1 MDKTIKIFIF
11 LFTLIF
17 ISGCSEQINME
28 DLVERGA
35 EGERLVYKINSDFPF
50 SGQALEYYEEPK
62 TEIRTDTDDEEI
74 FLAAVIKSKINF
86 MNGLAHGT
94 SLYYH
99 RNGQIRKI
107 SYMEN
112 GLANGKSEL
121 FTDQGVLLH
130 RELYKDGLLDGISE
144 LYDQGLVVGRVN
156 YKAGV
161 EDGLTEYFYST
172 GQLEY
177 RLIYKNGTPVGV
189 PEHFT
194 KEGKLIPKEMKEMS
208 NLVNFE
214 TTLGPIVIELF
225 EEDAPIT
232 TKNFL
237 DYADSGFYDG
247 TLFHRVI
254 PGFVI
259 QGGGLEPG
267 MQDKAGNPP
276 IQNEAN
282 NGQKNL
288 KWSLSM
294 ARTSDPHS
302 ATSQFFINL
311 ENNPSLDHTSE
322 TPQGWGYAVFG
333 TVIDGFET
341 VEAIASVSTGSSG
354 HHQDVP
360 LEDITVQKT
369 KVTKE

>member
-1 MDKTIKIFIF
+1 MKQLAFIIALILLVLGIF
-11 LFTLIF
+11 LLVPL
-17 ISGCSEQINME
+17 SEKE
-28 DLVERGA
+28 KET
-35 EGERLVYKINSDFPF
+35 K
-50 SGQALEYYEEPK
+50 
-62 TEIRTDTDDEEI
+62 
-74 FLAAVIKSKINF
+74 
-86 MNGLAHGT
+86 
-94 SLYYH
+94 
-99 RNGQIRKI
+99 
-107 SYMEN
+107 
-112 GLANGKSEL
+112 
-121 FTDQGVLLH
+121 
-130 RELYKDGLLDGISE
+130 
-144 LYDQGLVVGRVN
+144 VV
-156 YKAGV
+156 
-161 EDGLTEYFYST
+161 T
-172 GQLEY
+172 
-177 RLIYKNGTPVGV
+177 
-189 PEHFT
+189 
-194 KEGKLIPKEMKEMS
+194 
-208 NLVNFE
+208 FE

-237 DYADSGFYDG
+237 DYANSGFYNG

-267 MQDKAGNPP
+267 MQDKSGNPP
-276 IQNEAN
+276 IENEAN

-294 ARTSDPHS
+294 ARTNDPNS

-311 ENNPSLDHTSE
+311 ENNPNLDHTSE
-322 TPQGWGYAVFG
+322 TSQGWGYAVFA

-341 VEAIASVSTGSSG
+341 VEAIASVSTGSPG

>member
-1 MDKTIKIFIF
+1 MKQLAFIIALILLVLGIF
-11 LFTLIF
+11 LLVPL
-17 ISGCSEQINME
+17 SEKE
-28 DLVERGA
+28 
-35 EGERLVYKINSDFPF
+35 K
-50 SGQALEYYEEPK
+50 
-62 TEIRTDTDDEEI
+62 EI
-74 FLAAVIKSKINF
+74 K
-86 MNGLAHGT
+86 
-94 SLYYH
+94 
-99 RNGQIRKI
+99 
-107 SYMEN
+107 
-112 GLANGKSEL
+112 
-121 FTDQGVLLH
+121 
-130 RELYKDGLLDGISE
+130 
-144 LYDQGLVVGRVN
+144 VV
-156 YKAGV
+156 
-161 EDGLTEYFYST
+161 T
-172 GQLEY
+172 
-177 RLIYKNGTPVGV
+177 
-189 PEHFT
+189 
-194 KEGKLIPKEMKEMS
+194 
-208 NLVNFE
+208 FE
-214 TTLGPIVIELF
+214 TTMGPIVIELF

-237 DYADSGFYDG
+237 DYANSGFYDG

-267 MQDKAGNPP
+267 MQDKSGNPP
-276 IQNEAN
+276 IENEAN

-294 ARTSDPHS
+294 ARTNDPDS

-311 ENNPSLDHTSE
+311 ENNSNLDHTSE

-341 VEAIASVSTGSSG
+341 VEAIASVSTGSSS